1 MIDPFADPP
10 RRRPL
15 GSAIHRL
22 VVSVVLVAVMSG
34 TGLAQESPV
43 EVVDRPAT
51 ATPPVHHH
59 AAPVAKKHHRKS
71 KAHRKHKAKR
81 KARKARKSHKHH
93 RRTHRHHKA
102 KPAPAAK

>member
-1 MIDPFADPP
+1 MIDPVTDPR

-22 VVSVVLVAVMSG
+22 LVSLVLVAVISG

-51 ATPPVHHH
+51 VPAHHH
-59 AAPVAKKHHRKS
+59 AAAAAKKHHHKS
-71 KAHRKHKAKR
+71 KAHRKHKAR
-81 KARKARKSHKHH
+81 RKARKSHKHH
-93 RRTHRHHKA
+93 RKTHRHHKA
-102 KPAPAAK
+102 KPAPAAE